1 VRYGQRENELF
12 ANPLDLYNRLEVTV
26 KPDLENLHI
35 PVLLEPILEFL
46 PGTNLK
52 IFDGTFGGGGYTKAF
67 LERGNS
73 VWASDWDASVV
84 EKFASIDPKLTL
96 INSSFADYI
105 ATFENGFFDVI
116 VLDLGFSSNQL
127 EFSGRGFSY
136 QKDDEELDLRY
147 NEGTGK
153 PAWEKLFRL
162 KDNAEFVKVL
172 FNYSGEKL
180 SKRIADIVFDDILEN
195 RNMASPLTVGEFK
208 NWVVAAIPAKFK
220 KHTNGILSRVWQ
232 ALRIWVNNEF
242 DQIERFLPVACD
254 KLKPGG
260 QLMIVTFHSLEDKIV
275 TKFMRTLARPV
286 EIDTFGNKAQAFKI
300 LTPKM
305 IEPSEAEVLANSR
318 SRSSGLRVLVKN

>member
-1 VRYGQRENELF
+1 VRCGQREKEILAKQGYLF
-12 ANPLDLYNRLEVTV
+12 NYAIVTL
-26 KPDLENLHI
+26 KDDPQNLHI

-46 PGTNLK
+46 PSSKLK
-52 IFDGTFGGGGYTKAF
+52 IFDGTFGGGGYTKSF
-67 LERGNS
+67 LERGNA
-73 VWASDWDASVV
+73 VWASDWDVSVV
-84 EKFASIDPKLTL
+84 EKFASLDPKLTL
-96 INSSFADYI
+96 VNSSFADYI
-105 ATFENGFFDVI
+105 NTFEDGFFDVI

-127 EFSGRGFSY
+127 EYSGRGFSY

-147 NEGTGK
+147 NEDTGK

-195 RNMASPLTVGEFK
+195 RNMARPLTVGEFK

-260 QLMIVTFHSLEDKIV
+260 RLMIVTFHSLEDKIV
-275 TKFMRTLARPV
+275 TKFMRTVARPI

-318 SRSSGLRVLVKN
+318 SRSSGLRVMQKV